1 MLDYQQAT
9 SIHDH
14 ARKAREASLTL
25 ASLPSTIRNSVLLDL
40 AGRLLDCAE
49 PVLQA
54 NARDMEEAGARG
66 MDTAMLDRL
75 LLTADR
81 LAAMAADVRHVA
93 ALPDPVGEEFDART
107 LPNGLQ
113 IHRRRV
119 PLGVIGVVYESRP
132 NVTIDVS
139 ALCLKSGNAVILR
152 GGKEARRSNEALAE
166 LVRAA
171 LESQGAPVEAVQF
184 VRDPERALVGEMI
197 RMRGEIDLVVPR
209 GGAGLIEYVRENAQ
223 IPVVTGGVGVCHT
236 YVHQDAD
243 LHQALDIVHNAKT
256 RRPTICNALDTVLVH
271 AAIAPAFLAAL
282 ARQWGEAGVEI
293 RACPRAMSIIAEGGT
308 PSAAVP
314 AEEDDFGREFLSL
327 RAAVKV
333 VDSLDEAVQ
342 HIENYG
348 SGHSEAI
355 VTQGYTAS
363 REFVRRVD
371 AAAVYVNAS
380 TQFTDGAQF
389 GLGAELG
396 ISTQKF
402 HARGPLGL
410 RELTSYKWVV
420 LGDGQTRP

>member
-1 MLDYQQAT
+1 MLEVEDVRT
-9 SIHDH
+9 C
-14 ARKAREASLTL
+14 ARAARQV
-25 ASLPSTIRNSVLLDL
+25 LPELGVLSTGLKNAVLLDV
-40 AGRLLDCAE
+40 ADRLEQHAE
-49 PVLQA
+49 HILQA
-54 NARDMEEAGARG
+54 NAADMAEAQDAG
-66 MDTAMLDRL
+66 MEPAMLDRL
-75 LLTADR
+75 LLTPERIAGIG
-81 LAAMAADVRHVA
+81 ADVRHVA
-93 ALPDPVGEEFDART
+93 SLPDPIGEEFDT
-107 LPNGLQ
+107 QLLPNGLE
-113 IHRRRV
+113 IRRQRV
-119 PLGVIGVVYESRP
+119 PLGVIGVIYESRP

-152 GGKEARRSNEALAE
+152 GGKEARRSNVALAD

-171 LESQGAPVEAVQF
+171 LSAHGAPTDAVQI
-184 VRDPERALVGEMI
+184 VRDPDRAIVGEMI
-197 RMRGEIDLVVPR
+197 RMRGEIDLIVPR
-209 GGAGLIEYVRENAQ
+209 GGAGLIQFVRENAQ
-223 IPVVTGGVGVCHT
+223 IPVVAGGIGVCHT

-243 LHQALDIVHNAKT
+243 SAKALEIVHNAKT

-271 AAIAPAFLAAL
+271 SAIAPSFLPAL
-282 ARQWGEAGVEI
+282 ANRWAKAGVEI
-293 RACPRAMSIIAEGGT
+293 RACPRSLEILHESSAPGT
-308 PSAAVP
+308 WIP
-314 AEEDDFGREFLSL
+314 ASDDDFGREFLSL

-333 VDSLDEAVQ
+333 VDSLDEAVD
-342 HIENYG
+342 HIQTYG

-355 VTQGYTAS
+355 VTEGYSPS
-363 REFVRRVD
+363 REFVNRVD